1 MIAKSDI
8 TRYLESRL
16 QLEDWHGR
24 HPEIAEGEVR
34 RPIFIIG
41 QGRTG
46 TTILHEL
53 FCLDANNRVPQTW
66 EIDRPFPPPERASY
80 ETDPRIAES
89 QKDLDR
95 AESLIPAFPKI
106 HRMGATL
113 PQECVRITGND
124 FQTLIFA
131 AQWRIPEYTR
141 WMIHEADLTEAYANH
156 RRMLQLLQWRCP
168 AERWVLKSPGHQWN
182 LEALLREYPDACFIQ
197 THRDP
202 LKVLSSLTSLEMVLR
217 SLSSD
222 DVDHHAL
229 AREWSE
235 WNCVAYDR
243 SVAFRESGGIDP
255 SRVVDLQFRQF
266 LADPVSEIRRIY
278 NHFEIELQPE
288 SELRMKDYL
297 ENNPDDRDGRHVH
310 SFAATG
316 LDIDEEREKV
326 KRYPDTFDVESE
338 ENL

>member
-1 MIAKSDI
+1 MTRERLPLPIRIANHFGRWGRNIGLPLGQLDPERMIAAASKSTGLHDFGSDSFRDPLERLVRSLEQEASLHALGRVIAKSDI
-8 TRYLESRL
+8 TRYLETRL
-16 QLEDWHGR
+16 QLEDWHAR

-131 AQWRIPEYTR
+131 AQWRVP
-141 WMIHEADLTEAYANH
+141 
-156 RRMLQLLQWRCP
+156 
-168 AERWVLKSPGHQWN
+168 
-182 LEALLREYPDACFIQ
+182 
-197 THRDP
+197 
-202 LKVLSSLTSLEMVLR
+202 
-217 SLSSD
+217 
-222 DVDHHAL
+222 
-229 AREWSE
+229 
-235 WNCVAYDR
+235 
-243 SVAFRESGGIDP
+243 
-255 SRVVDLQFRQF
+255 
-266 LADPVSEIRRIY
+266 
-278 NHFEIELQPE
+278 
-288 SELRMKDYL
+288 
-297 ENNPDDRDGRHVH
+297 
-310 SFAATG
+310 
-316 LDIDEEREKV
+316 
-326 KRYPDTFDVESE
+326 
-338 ENL
+338 